1 MNKSVGIA
9 SRADVFLQEYF
20 DACNDEEK
28 SEEEFDDESDQD
40 SPNYWRSSR
49 LSPLRGKARLSLHQ
63 RNSVQ
68 QALMSQE
75 SLSRR
80 GRDAAAAASLLSR
93 PFIATAEMREGM
105 TGSATVSLNN
115 TMEGTAAEGFLFDAF
130 CAFRQSPNG
139 SFELSPTP
147 REGGPPV
154 WSLRK
159 GIVVAE
165 TWATISFSLRS
176 LMEALLAGANEVARA
191 QWLLQ
196 LLGGSLS
203 QEGVSVMEDAFTDYS
218 QTCTG
223 EEGLLLAAR
232 LVLCRFASVGRGLV
246 QRIMSWTTQV
256 QEKWNSINPNEFM
269 KPDLHKC
276 IERLLLPLRRCIHLL
291 ERSCSLAGKRPSTI
305 DSNLTGTNVNTVTR
319 ATTLMDHLIVRMSA
333 LQDSNTMDIYRFYMV
348 LLIYCGWPYV
358 LLMTSAI
365 FGFVTDIDADAWRSN
380 IPRIFRLSFSH
391 IRVGDHGRNDRK
403 VVMLPTDILSFV
415 LLCVGYE
422 PVEADGRC
430 SEAGG
435 KPKRDVNRAR
445 RRAAFSSMLSS
456 RSFILRSFAAFTRKK
471 VLLGW
476 SRKRSADWRPTNAE
490 CSTGDEWLGFIQKGE
505 KTTSHSV
512 STAAAL
518 SLTLCG
524 DGEDEFLSLWPNF
537 STWTLCVEEKK
548 THHDFILDDG
558 TAGGNGK
565 PLQLWLHTSLPAAR
579 WVTASLL
586 VPIAQVVKRLNERRL
601 AELLSN
607 EIARHRVG
615 YHSENN
621 LENTD
626 DVCYDDDDNTPAIGF
641 DMNSDA
647 WNVGSST
654 VSMRRGGSLSLIGG
668 GRGAVATKLLPNDV
682 TFQDA
687 VRLIIDIALCRDS
700 ERIVY
705 TFLYRL
711 FNEPHWWYRRDAV
724 GYKYTGTA
732 STFISTTFADAIRG
746 KALAQFV
753 RLSVAPTSESTLS
766 QGTGDDSALEVL
778 RTFASFELVFSFPWD
793 IELILLPLNLSVSWG
808 GADAIQEKYASYFWK
823 NRRCG
828 EEAKVRR
835 GNTEKAA
842 GKTGAQEERQQQPL
856 DKQAVKARE
865 SWSYCFGYLC
875 SLYYAQISL
884 REQRKRLQ
892 QRDIFSHNIMS
903 ALGSSEEGKKHTV
916 RLTRGLGSAYFELSF
931 AVDSLLSFT
940 QNIVGIVA
948 RELEGEL
955 TKLGKVSS
963 CMALCQRIDAL
974 LLRLCTV
981 CFPVA
986 PGLEDTCPMTDS
998 LPIRESITAVL
1009 AIALNPTS
1017 LPLRHITSRTQNA
1030 IEALVAVVRALPAT
1044 SVLKEKLGSLLVL
1057 LTFNRFYGK

>member
-9 SRADVFLQEYF
+9 SRADAFLQEYF

-28 SEEEFDDESDQD
+28 NEDEFDDESDQD

-165 TWATISFSLRS
+165 TWAAISFSLRS

-203 QEGVSVMEDAFTDYS
+203 REGVSVMEDAFTDYS

-291 ERSCSLAGKRPSTI
+291 ERSCSLAGERHSTI
-305 DSNLTGTNVNTVTR
+305 GSNLTGTNVNTVTR
-319 ATTLMDHLIVRMSA
+319 ATTLMDYLIVRMSA

-403 VVMLPTDILSFV
+403 IVMLPTDILSFV

-430 SEAGG
+430 SEDGG

-456 RSFILRSFAAFTRKK
+456 RSFILRSFVAFTRKK

-512 STAAAL
+512 STPAAL

-548 THHDFILDDG
+548 THHDFILDDC

-607 EIARHRVG
+607 DIARHRVG
-615 YHSENN
+615 YHSENK

-626 DVCYDDDDNTPAIGF
+626 DVCYDDDDNMPAIGF
-641 DMNSDA
+641 DMNSDT

-668 GRGAVATKLLPNDV
+668 GRGAVATRLLPNDV

-732 STFISTTFADAIRG
+732 STFISTAFADAIRG

-778 RTFASFELVFSFPWD
+778 RTFASFELFFSFPWD

-835 GNTEKAA
+835 VNTEKAA

-856 DKQAVKARE
+856 GKQAVKARE

-903 ALGSSEEGKKHTV
+903 ALGSSEQGKKHTV

-998 LPIRESITAVL
+998 LPICESITAVL

-1044 SVLKEKLGSLLVL
+1044 SVLKEKLNSLLVL